1 MKTQKEKRKKWNWKK
16 KKKKHIQQNNSS
28 FFFSNLMKHIDFHI
42 QEIERNPRM
51 INAEK
56 ITLRPIMIKLLE
68 TQNKEKFLT
77 AGIEKKD
84 SSLTR
89 PKI

>member
-1 MKTQKEKRKKWNWKK
+1 
-16 KKKKHIQQNNSS
+16 
-28 FFFSNLMKHIDFHI
+28 MKHIDFHI

-56 ITLRPIMIKLLE
+56 ITPRPIMIKLLE

-89 PKI
+89 PKIRIIVLFLSTR

>member
-1 MKTQKEKRKKWNWKK
+1 MKR
-16 KKKKHIQQNNSS
+16 
-28 FFFSNLMKHIDFHI
+28 IDFHI
-42 QEIERNPRM
+42 QERERNPRR

-56 ITLRPIMIKLLE
+56 ITPKPVMIELLE
-68 TQNKEKFLT
+68 TQNKEELLT

-89 PKI
+89 PKV